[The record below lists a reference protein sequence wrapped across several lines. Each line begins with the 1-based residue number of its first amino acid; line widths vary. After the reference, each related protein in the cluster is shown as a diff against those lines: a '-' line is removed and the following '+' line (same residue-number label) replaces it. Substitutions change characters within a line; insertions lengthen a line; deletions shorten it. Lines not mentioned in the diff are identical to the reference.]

1 MEKNLTTGSYGICV
15 FSLEV
20 LQQFLK
26 REKVRSKKLLD
37 NFQKNNDRYLSMQK
51 EGIWVPFPQIDSISY
66 RIKLEGHD
74 EPFNDE
80 IGRAHV

>member
-51 EGIWVPFPQIDSISY
+51 EGIWVPFTQIDSISY

-74 EPFNDE
+74 
-80 IGRAHV
+80 